1 LSLRFDLIDKPLL
14 SSSKFSDSHKLI
26 HLLAVPVSIL
36 LHIILYD
43 ETTQMFLDSESFCL
57 LVCLLAVTVQRLE
70 SGIEYGAYAVGSN
83 PSSNNTT
90 MLLFFRHT
98 QG

>member
-14 SSSKFSDSHKLI
+14 FTIIKHKTQTRLILLVILSFKISSSKFSDSHKLI

-43 ETTQMFLDSESFCL
+43 ETTQMFLDSM
-57 LVCLLAVTVQRLE
+57 VHM
-70 SGIEYGAYAVGSN
+70 
-83 PSSNNTT
+83 P
-90 MLLFFRHT
+90 
-98 QG
+98 